1 MGLRT
6 DRSILYIIYWA
17 INLIL
22 LLTNNEIS
30 DIIFVGRFRSFS
42 SFGVLL
48 KLT

>member
-22 LLTNNEIS
+22 TLTNIDVTNITYVS
-30 DIIFVGRFRSFS
+30 
-42 SFGVLL
+42 
-48 KLT
+48 

>member
-22 LLTNNEIS
+22 ALTNV
-30 DIIFVGRFRSFS
+30 D
-42 SFGVLL
+42 
-48 KLT
+48 LTEVTYVSEN